1 MWKGIDVS
9 DNQGRIDWKKVK
21 EAGCQFAVL
30 RSVRRSGRPDRQFG
44 ANVSGCRENGIPF
57 EVYKYTYAA
66 VPSQAVE
73 EAEQVAGLLA
83 EYGLSCRVWWDVEDR
98 SLKGLGEGV
107 LTGLIRSAQNTLEG
121 EGLEFG
127 VYTGLDFYESGFF
140 RASAI
145 DCPYWIARY
154 PSSAYYE
161 FGQEPP
167 AETFRPKIGEE
178 LAAWQYTGKGRIGGI
193 EGNVDLDVCYAPFRE
208 TGETGREEGTIWCFS
223 IADVWTEALARTA
236 AAVYPACKVHRAEI
250 LDAGGIEIWVVSAA
264 DVWTRAQAEEAGR
277 RFGALGIAGVVHNIR
292 VLA

>member
-98 SLKGLGEGV
+98 SLKGLGEGI

-161 FGQEPP
+161 FGQ
-167 AETFRPKIGEE
+167 
-178 LAAWQYTGKGRIGGI
+178 
-193 EGNVDLDVCYAPFRE
+193 
-208 TGETGREEGTIWCFS
+208 
-223 IADVWTEALARTA
+223 
-236 AAVYPACKVHRAEI
+236 
-250 LDAGGIEIWVVSAA
+250 
-264 DVWTRAQAEEAGR
+264 
-277 RFGALGIAGVVHNIR
+277 
-292 VLA
+292 